1 MAVGGSHH
9 CRCSSVK
16 RYVVDRGCCMDRLC
30 ICGKETTKCGSK
42 IARTVRARGETG
54 VRSDTP
60 ISVPSPLRTQHN
72 AAPPKDANL
81 DSLDNE
87 ET

>member
-42 IARTVRARGETG
+42 IARTVGENEGERREGGTI
-54 VRSDTP
+54 RYTDKCPFSSTN
-60 ISVPSPLRTQHN
+60 STQRRT
-72 AAPPKDANL
+72 
-81 DSLDNE
+81 
-87 ET
+87 T